1 MAQPSNTFDSYDAVG
16 IREDLENVI
25 YDISPEETPFYSSS
39 KKVKASNTYHE
50 WQTDALRA
58 STTNA
63 HIEGDATTAEARV
76 ATTRLGNYTQIFKN
90 AVVIP
95 DTDKGLD
102 KAGRASE
109 MAYQTLKIAKEQKLD
124 IEKALFANNAR
135 VAGDATTAR
144 ELAGTETWFTS
155 TIQNKGTGGAHAAGT
170 GADARTDGTQ
180 TAFTQAKFDAIM
192 QNCWEKGGKPDS
204 VYLSAYLMNL
214 ALAFTGNN
222 NQRSTVQPTNQPIGG
237 GGGEVSPQPRPGL
250 PGQGRDRDRG
260 HRPRHVGEPGTDNL
274 RVPSPAS
281 SGHLCRRRPG
291 RGRRRRSR
299 RSPERRR
306 PAGHLFF
313 RPLRQLGSP
322 GPDRRPPG
330 SADPPDLPGAQQS
343 ARRAAVPSPAA
354 GRLRVAAE
362 GIRGGAPSPKI
373 AARRRAPGNVGGSED
388 ERWHRGPLFRP
399 RRHDGAGGGAIR
411 VALRLPGGPGPH
423 RTPGGLPLSGHPS
436 RPDHPGRRG

>member
-1 MAQPSNTFDSYDAVG
+1 MAQPSNTFDSYDAKG

-39 KKVKASNTYHE
+39 KKVTASNTYHE
-50 WQTDALRA
+50 WQTDALRSSA
-58 STTNA
+58 ANA

-155 TIQNKGTGGAHAAGT
+155 TIQNKGSGGAHAAGT

-180 TAFTQAKFDAIM
+180 TAFDQDKFDAIM

-222 NQRSTVQPTNQPIGG
+222 NQRSSVQAGDKKVIKSLDVYVTPWGTIEFIPSRENRGRTVHVMQDDMWA
-237 GGGEVSPQPRPGL
+237 VAVL
-250 PGQGRDRDRG
+250 RG
-260 HRPRHVGEPGTDNL
+260 TKNVELAKTGDNSTRQVVTEL
-274 RVPSPAS
+274 TLVAKNEKS
-281 SGHLCRRRPG
+281 SG
-291 RGRRRRSR
+291 
-299 RSPERRR
+299 
-306 PAGHLFF
+306 
-313 RPLRQLGSP
+313 LGVDFST
-322 GPDRRPPG
+322 
-330 SADPPDLPGAQQS
+330 S
-343 ARRAAVPSPAA
+343 
-354 GRLRVAAE
+354 
-362 GIRGGAPSPKI
+362 
-373 AARRRAPGNVGGSED
+373 
-388 ERWHRGPLFRP
+388 
-399 RRHDGAGGGAIR
+399 
-411 VALRLPGGPGPH
+411 
-423 RTPGGLPLSGHPS
+423 
-436 RPDHPGRRG
+436 